1 MVKIALYAAMF
12 GFAPAIAQS
21 TQTTEP
27 AKGSPY
33 SLIILIGIVALVI
46 FLVRRSSGK
55 KDANAV
61 DKNTRRSMLAGWL
74 LIPVFL
80 FISLAALGNGNSGL
94 AAILLIVTGIII
106 YKLWRQGGK
115 IKASREAEHQH
126 SIAVREQVNAIFDG
140 ELPIVTPRKAIVRKD
155 EISHFAG
162 TASLSE
168 KQTTGYSHGGASVRF
183 RVAKGVSIGTSGG
196 RSRAIKENL
205 IVANGEFVIT
215 NKRIIFAGDRKSFE
229 STLYKLTSFE
239 TYADGI
245 VFHIDTKSYTLFL
258 DEPELA
264 DAVLNN
270 LLR

>member
-1 MVKIALYAAMF
+1 M
-12 GFAPAIAQS
+12 
-21 TQTTEP
+21 
-27 AKGSPY
+27 
-33 SLIILIGIVALVI
+33 
-46 FLVRRSSGK
+46 
-55 KDANAV
+55 
-61 DKNTRRSMLAGWL
+61 
-74 LIPVFL
+74 
-80 FISLAALGNGNSGL
+80 
-94 AAILLIVTGIII
+94 
-106 YKLWRQGGK
+106 
-115 IKASREAEHQH
+115 
-126 SIAVREQVNAIFDG
+126 
-140 ELPIVTPRKAIVRKD
+140 
-155 EISHFAG
+155 
-162 TASLSE
+162 
-168 KQTTGYSHGGASVRF
+168 
-183 RVAKGVSIGTSGG
+183 AKGVSIGTGGG